1 MAAMSNGDFD
11 ENFSSRTYS
20 IETVVCYPSS
30 ATAAMRNLSRH
41 AASRQELRA
50 CRTTISPF
58 VRSQYVVN
66 YKAEQAIHRGFH
78 RTI

>member
-41 AASRQELRA
+41 AASTQELPRLLHDD
-50 CRTTISPF
+50 
-58 VRSQYVVN
+58 V
-66 YKAEQAIHRGFH
+66 AIRPIAI
-78 RTI
+78 RC